1 MAKPQDKCS
10 GPSLQEVIGRS
21 VTLDPT
27 SKPLQPEPSGKP
39 VAFAASRGVGSILF
53 RNGLRSAVLG
63 GLVFSAGALFSHLS
77 RATTEAESPYYL
89 VDQLA
94 RALVLVENDYV
105 DPVDRSRLLE
115 GAIKGMVAELD
126 PHSSYLPADDY
137 AIFQG
142 DTEGRFGGI
151 GVEVDFATDFVLI
164 IGVIETSPAES
175 AGIRP
180 GDRIVAIDGQ
190 SIRGRSP
197 TDLVKVM
204 RGEPGSKVL
213 LTIRRDGADDYL
225 YFTLTRQVINVS
237 SVASK
242 MLAGDVA
249 YLRIKMFQHG
259 THTEILDQVAKLRQ
273 QTNGALRGV
282 VLDLRNNPG
291 GLVDEATAIADEF
304 LEQGVIFTTRR
315 RGKVVDEVLAAPGG
329 ALRGLPAAVLLNE
342 FSASASELVAGSLQ
356 DNRRATVVGATSFG
370 KGSVQSIID
379 LPGGSGLR
387 LTTLRYYTPNGRA
400 IQAQGV
406 RPDLAVAAAPGD
418 YGIVREKNLENHLP
432 ADEGAERNW
441 SPAVTELPPDADAGS
456 VPTTESVDHGVA
468 RKTPTD
474 PRGGPDKALDVAYQ
488 VVTGTYGKTRSTPPA
503 TPGAPGSPSAASPAA
518 PPARP

>member
-1 MAKPQDKCS
+1 MAKLQVNFEAPPLREVN
-10 GPSLQEVIGRS
+10 GPS
-21 VTLDPT
+21 
-27 SKPLQPEPSGKP
+27 
-39 VAFAASRGVGSILF
+39 VAPAQSMKSRRTRAFPRTFSL
-53 RNGLRSAVLG
+53 RKGLRGALLG

-77 RATTEAESPYYL
+77 RATTERESPYYVL
-89 VDQLA
+89 DQLA
-94 RALVLVENDYV
+94 RVLVLVENDYV
-105 DPVDRSRLLE
+105 DPVDRARLLE
-115 GAIKGMVAELD
+115 GAVKGMVAELD

-137 AIFQG
+137 VIFRG

-151 GVEVDFATDFVLI
+151 GVEVDFATDFVLVV
-164 IGVIETSPAES
+164 GVIETSPAEA
-175 AGIRP
+175 AGIKH

-197 TDLVKVM
+197 TELVKMM

-213 LTIRRDGADDYL
+213 ITVRRDGADDYL
-225 YFTLTRQVINVS
+225 YFTLTRQVISVA

-242 MLAGDVA
+242 LLAGDIA

-259 THTEILDQVAKLRQ
+259 THTELLEQLGKLRDEAD
-273 QTNGALRGV
+273 GSLRGV

-304 LEQGVIFTTRR
+304 LEQGTNFTTRR
-315 RGKVVDEVLAAPGG
+315 RGKIVDEVRAAPGG

-342 FSASASELVAGSLQ
+342 FSASASELVAGALQ

-379 LPGGSGLR
+379 LPGGAGLR

-406 RPDLAVAAAPGD
+406 RPDLTVAAAPGD
-418 YGIVREKNLENHLP
+418 YGIIREKNLENHLP
-432 ADEGAERNW
+432 ADEGAERQW
-441 SPAVTELPPDADAGS
+441 SPAVTELPKDANTGS
-456 VPTTESVDHGVA
+456 VPTTETVDHGVA
-468 RKTPTD
+468 RKAPTD

-488 VVTGTYGKTRSTPPA
+488 VVTGTYGKA
-503 TPGAPGSPSAASPAA
+503 KAA
-518 PPARP
+518 P